1 MKIFLIASKHNYDRV
16 LPIREELEKS
26 GHIITPPNSFDD
38 PMQEERIKSEDKKY
52 HIKWKG
58 DMLRL
63 QNQKVEEN
71 DAILVLNYKKN
82 DTENYIGGSVLLEM
96 FKAWELNKKI
106 FMMNPVPENML
117 KDEIEGL
124 NPTIINGD
132 LSLIK

>member
-1 MKIFLIASKHNYDRV
+1 MKIFLIASKHLYDKV
-16 LPIREELEKS
+16 PNVKEFLENQ

-38 PMQEERIKSEDKKY
+38 PMQEERIKQKDKEY

-71 DAILVLNYKKN
+71 DAVLVLNYKKK

-106 FMMNPVPENML
+106 FLINPIPDNML

-124 NPTIINGD
+124 NPIILNGD
-132 LSLIK
+132 LSKI